1 MMNKVQILLVLCVL
15 NFATLIDY
23 KLFNVL
29 IKTNRNNIMAWK
41 ENNNNVT
48 KKKKKKLYTH
58 KNKHA
63 QLHIKNP
70 IKYLFKTIK

>member
-1 MMNKVQILLVLCVL
+1 MMHKVQILLVLCVL

-41 ENNNNVT
+41 ENNNNNNVT
-48 KKKKKKLYTH
+48 KWRKICT
-58 KNKHA
+58 
-63 QLHIKNP
+63 HIKTNMHN
-70 IKYLFKTIK
+70 YT